1 MLLRDL
7 KNGER
12 AMISQLSFPNEV
24 KRLLL
29 ANGLTIGS
37 IVTMNYSPTFSA
49 LINLTVGDRMLSVR
63 RKDAAAI
70 EIVKF

>member
-1 MLLRDL
+1 MLLKDL
-7 KNGER
+7 KKGER

-37 IVTMNYSPTFSA
+37 IVTMNYSPQFSA
-49 LINLTVGDRMLSVR
+49 LINLTIGDRMLSVR
-63 RKDAAAI
+63 KADASSI